1 VHINVDALNKNS
13 IDVSK
18 VGENLKDEIPNY
30 RLLQSS
36 WLSNETKWISKR
48 SSKMGL
54 MLQQLGN
61 QILLNHLFVVEV
73 GKVGTTNEGMDQTN
87 NIIVFYVELP
97 NL

>member
-1 VHINVDALNKNS
+1 MHTNVDALNKIP

-18 VGENLKDEIPNY
+18 VGKNLKDEILNY

-36 WLSNETKWISKR
+36 WLSNETKWIGKR

-61 QILLNHLFVVEV
+61 HFFMVEV

-87 NIIVFYVELP
+87 NNIVFDVELP

>member
-1 VHINVDALNKNS
+1 
-13 IDVSK
+13 
-18 VGENLKDEIPNY
+18 
-30 RLLQSS
+30 
-36 WLSNETKWISKR
+36 
-48 SSKMGL
+48 MGL